1 MQEEQNEH
9 LEEIILNSET
19 VFRGQIFDVDKVDVL
34 VADGTPATRD
44 IIRHSGAVG
53 IIALDGKGNMLIVRQ
68 YRTSLERI
76 TAEIPAGRLE
86 SGENLLECAARE
98 LSEETGYNAEHIEYV
113 GAIASAAGYSDEL
126 VHIAYA
132 HGLTPG
138 KAHPDEDEFVAS
150 EWVNIDDMVDA
161 VLSGEIEDSKT
172 MVAALMADAQ
182 RRRGTWTN
190 L

>member
-1 MQEEQNEH
+1 MQEAMNEN
-9 LEEIILNSET
+9 LNETILSSET
-19 VFRGQIFDVDKVDVL
+19 VFEGDIFNVDHVDVL
-34 VADGTPATRD
+34 VADGSPATRD

-53 IIALDGKGNMLIVRQ
+53 IIALDGKGNILIVRQ

-86 SGENLLECAARE
+86 PGEDPLECATRE

-126 VHIAYA
+126 VHIVYA

-150 EWVNIDDMVDA
+150 EWVNIDDIVDA

-182 RRRGTWTN
+182 RRRGTWKS